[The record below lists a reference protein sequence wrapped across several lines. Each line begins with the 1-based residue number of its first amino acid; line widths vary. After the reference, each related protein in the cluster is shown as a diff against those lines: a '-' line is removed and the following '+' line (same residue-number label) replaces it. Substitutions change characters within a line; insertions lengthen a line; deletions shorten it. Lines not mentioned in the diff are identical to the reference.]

1 MVFDLGKLPQE
12 RTLQD
17 ALRGALQGIE
27 TGFADCS
34 LKGID
39 EATPQDVDLLAKL
52 KQTDT
57 FHRRKMSGFRE
68 SLATGVVAAAV
79 VGSGRPVGTTSGTTE
94 AASSSVSVP
103 STKKELLRSAV
114 ESMDRMTAVVETG
127 SKDLTQAVLYQNAVY
142 EKDMQGKEPLRK
154 GQLQSLKAADAQR
167 SLDMLVVLK
176 NEGVISEEE
185 FKKRAK
191 VLAHLQ

>member
-1 MVFDLGKLPQE
+1 MVLDLRKLPQE
-12 RTLQD
+12 GTLQD

-27 TGFADCS
+27 TGVADCS

-39 EATPQDVDLLAKL
+39 EATPQDVNLLAKL

-79 VGSGRPVGTTSGTTE
+79 VGSVRLVGTTSGTTE
-94 AASSSVSVP
+94 AASSLVSVP

-127 SKDLTQAVLYQNAVY
+127 SKYLTQAVIYQNAVY
-142 EKDMQGKEPLRK
+142 EKDMQGKEALRK
-154 GQLQSLKAADAQR
+154 GQLPSFKAADAQR

-176 NEGVISEEE
+176 NEGVISEQE
-185 FKKRAK
+185 FKKLAK